1 MEISA
6 RDFMERQPTWPMV
19 AHTDKYYL
27 ALARQL
33 ATAWDESLW
42 LSDIDDEDR
51 RDAVLAV
58 IGYFQDI
65 VADAGLW
72 RTFTTLHQREH
83 GTPLPHYKRSEEYV
97 DYELNVDDLRMVL
110 HYTMGL
116 HHRLDPHDPQ
126 LLALAQVFFTLLDEV
141 YVTAPVA
148 VDLQLL
154 LDVDLNDENDASRT
168 YDLAYWL
175 FWKSYLLRPWAE
187 AAAAEAH
194 PEAQRI
200 IASCGDSDATPL
212 LHDLNDRIMARTAA
226 GPLPLSVG
234 RWIEEIIAS
243 ANS

>member
-1 MEISA
+1 MIEISA

-19 AHTDKYYL
+19 AHTDRYYL

-33 ATAWDESLW
+33 AKAWDDSL
-42 LSDIDDEDR
+42 LLEAVDDDSR

-72 RTFTTLHQREH
+72 RTFTRLHQQEH
-83 GTPLPHYKRSEEYV
+83 GTALPHYARSDEYV
-97 DYELNVDDLRMVL
+97 DSELNVDDLRTVL
-110 HYTMGL
+110 HYTLGL
-116 HHRLDPHDPQ
+116 HHRIDPADPQ
-126 LLALAQVFFTLLDEV
+126 LLALAQVFYTLLDEV
-141 YVTAPVA
+141 YLSAPVP

-154 LDVDLNDENDASRT
+154 LDVDPGDEADAHRT

-187 AAAAEAH
+187 AAAAQAH
-194 PEAQRI
+194 AEAQRI
-200 IASCGDSDATPL
+200 IAQCGDSDATPL
-212 LHDLNDRIMARTAA
+212 LHDLNDRIMERTAA

-234 RWIEEIIAS
+234 RWIEEIVG
-243 ANS
+243 